1 VTPQQARNIIK
12 RIQGRDSAEGNLAAM
27 LDRLVE
33 TEGNDAMVLLDQ
45 LDLTCAIATQS
56 SIQKECFRAW
66 GECIVMDWTH
76 GTNNLGFHLG
86 T

>member
-1 VTPQQARNIIK
+1 
-12 RIQGRDSAEGNLAAM
+12 M